1 MHQTT
6 SGAADL
12 SAPGDVSSN
21 AAWFSCYLLATHVAT
36 ASLKTHA
43 EAVRT
48 RGQTP

>member
-21 AAWFSCYLLATHVAT
+21 AAWFACYLLATHVA
-36 ASLKTHA
+36 ASRKTHA
-43 EAVRT
+43 KAVRT
-48 RGQTP
+48 LGQTA